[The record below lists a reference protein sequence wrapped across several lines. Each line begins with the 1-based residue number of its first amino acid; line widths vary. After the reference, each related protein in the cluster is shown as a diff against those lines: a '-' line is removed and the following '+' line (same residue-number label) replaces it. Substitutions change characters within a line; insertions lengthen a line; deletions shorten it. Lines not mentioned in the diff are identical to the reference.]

1 MTPFILISDGFD
13 KNLFEKLRNNE
24 KFQVHP
30 KSKVSQ
36 DELKTLLP
44 KVEGLV
50 IRSAT
55 KVTPEILEKAP
66 QLKYIIRAGA
76 GTDNIDKKSC
86 ALKGV
91 KVSNTPGANTNAA
104 AEHAMAL
111 MFTLLRKTAEAHR
124 SMKNGYWEKSKF
136 SGNEL
141 FKKKIGIL
149 GMGRIGQTLA
159 KRLQGFE
166 PEISFYDPYDVKL
179 SDPNIKQVETMEQI
193 FSHCD
198 IISMHLP
205 FLEETKNI
213 INYKLLSLMKKNAL
227 LINASR
233 GGILVE
239 DDLIRVLE
247 EEKIGGAALDVYS
260 AEPLAEDSKLR
271 KTSNLVLTPHL
282 GASTEE
288 SQERVGEMVLDQLD
302 QFFIQNKLINEVT
315 A

>member
-13 KNLFEKLRNNE
+13 KKLFEKLRNNQ

-30 KSKVSQ
+30 QSKVSD

-44 KVEGLV
+44 KIEGLV

-55 KVTPEILEKAP
+55 KVTPEILEKAS

-111 MFTLLRKTAEAHR
+111 MFTLLRKTAVAHH
-124 SMKNGYWEKSKF
+124 SMKNGNWEKSKY

-213 INYKLLSLMKKNAL
+213 INYKFLSLMKKNAL

-260 AEPLAEDSKLR
+260 KEPLPEDSRLR
-271 KTSNLVLTPHL
+271 TVPNLILTPHL

-302 QFFIQNKLINEVT
+302 QFFIHNKLINEVT

>member
-30 KSKVSQ
+30 QSKVSEN
-36 DELKTLLP
+36 ELKALLP

-111 MFTLLRKTAEAHR
+111 MFTLLRKTAEAHY
-124 SMKNGYWEKSKF
+124 SMKNGHWEKSKY

-159 KRLQGFE
+159 KRLRGFE

-179 SDPNIKQVETMEQI
+179 SEPNIKQVETMEQI

-205 FLEETKNI
+205 FLEKTKNI

-271 KTSNLVLTPHL
+271 KTPNLVLTPHL

-288 SQERVGEMVLDQLD
+288 SQERVGEMVLNQLD
-302 QFFIQNKLINEVT
+302 QFFIHNKLINEVT